1 MTDEGKRLAMRINSA
16 IKCGI
21 PHKIIVDKYEDDVI
35 NCNDPE
41 LSHFFITHLR
51 DSADVNKHINL
62 IVDSG
67 NLKVNFLTAIDF
79 PGANILDHERVILD
93 SKDPDYNC
101 LFALYIPMLCK
112 LYLKYADETVESIR
126 ELRNNIDYDNKEV
139 NMFLPYEEGIRA
151 MDDLLNDQNYSE
163 SFDDIKIFILDID
176 VEAHKKIVF
185 DYGDEELIEFFKS
198 EIGDEKNKKA
208 ML

>member
-1 MTDEGKRLAMRINSA
+1 MTDEGKKIAMRINTA

-21 PHKIIVDKYEDDVI
+21 PHDKIVDKYEDNVI

-51 DSADVNKHINL
+51 DAADVETHINC
-62 IVDSG
+62 IIDSG
-67 NLKVNFLTAIDF
+67 NLKANLLTAIDF

-93 SKDPDYNC
+93 SKDPYYNC
-101 LFALYIPMLCK
+101 FFAIIVPSLCRV
-112 LYLKYADETVESIR
+112 YLKYSDDVVDFIR
-126 ELRNNIDYDNKEV
+126 ENGNDIYYEDEEV
-139 NMFLPYEEGIRA
+139 NVYLPYEDGIKA
-151 MDDLLNDQNYSE
+151 LKDIFSDETLADLY
-163 SFDDIKIFILDID
+163 DDIKLYVLDID

-198 EIGDEKNKKA
+198 EIGDEKNKRA
-208 ML
+208 IL

>member
-1 MTDEGKRLAMRINSA
+1 
-16 IKCGI
+16 
-21 PHKIIVDKYEDDVI
+21 
-35 NCNDPE
+35 
-41 LSHFFITHLR
+41 
-51 DSADVNKHINL
+51 
-62 IVDSG
+62 
-67 NLKVNFLTAIDF
+67 
-79 PGANILDHERVILD
+79 
-93 SKDPDYNC
+93 
-101 LFALYIPMLCK
+101 MLCK

-126 ELRNNIDYDNKEV
+126 ELRNNIDYDNNEV